1 MAKYYFE
8 SSTTGEIFRTPVTI
22 DDFIIQTI
30 IVEAEGYNGGFD
42 IYLVDTQLEKEFYLL
57 STTTSNLNINMNVQE
72 GQQIKIVT
80 RKVTQLN
87 KILILGKIY

>member
-8 SSTTGEIFRTPVTI
+8 SSTSGEIFNTPVFQ
-22 DDFIIQTI
+22 DDFIIHNI
-30 IVEAEGYNGGFD
+30 IVEGEGFSGGFD
-42 IYLVDTQLEKEFYLL
+42 VYLVDTQLEKEFYLL
-57 STTTSNLNINMNVQE
+57 SIGMSNLDLNINIQE

-80 RKVTQLN
+80 RTVTQLN

>member
-8 SSTTGEIFRTPVTI
+8 SSTTGNIFNTTVFK

-57 STTTSNLNINMNVQE
+57 SIATSNLNLNMNVQE

-80 RKVTQLN
+80 RKVTKLN